1 MKVKKMKIISKIVN
15 EIASFYL
22 EKGAKDVKID
32 ITENEQKNGYIIYTH
47 GIVNLTDSELKD
59 IKKSMEIHQDVE
71 YSEYW
76 ELIGEGETSEELTLV
91 ARICDSI
98 HINYE
103 DGVLELILNKIL

>member
-1 MKVKKMKIISKIVN
+1 MKVKKIRIISKIAN
-15 EIASFYL
+15 EITSFYL
-22 EKGAKDVKID
+22 EKGAESIKIN
-32 ITENEQKNGYIIYTH
+32 ITENDAKNGYNIYTH
-47 GIVNLTDSELKD
+47 GTVNLTDSELKD

-103 DGVLELILNKIL
+103 DGVLELILKKIL

>member
-15 EIASFYL
+15 EITSFYL
-22 EKGAKDVKID
+22 EKGAQNIKID
-32 ITENEQKNGYIIYTH
+32 ITENEQKNGYNIYTY
-47 GIVNLTDSELKD
+47 GIVNLNDSEFKN
-59 IKKSMEIHQDVE
+59 IKKSMEIHQDIE
-71 YSEYW
+71 YLEYW

>member
-32 ITENEQKNGYIIYTH
+32 ITENDQKNGYIIH
-47 GIVNLTDSELKD
+47 CK
-59 IKKSMEIHQDVE
+59 IKKNMEIHQDIE
-71 YSEYW
+71 YLEYW

-91 ARICDSI
+91 ARLCDSI
-98 HINYE
+98 YINHE
-103 DGVLELILNKIL
+103 NGVLELILKKIL

>member
-32 ITENEQKNGYIIYTH
+32 ITENNQKNGYIIHTYGT
-47 GIVNLTDSELKD
+47 INLSDSEFEN
-59 IKKSMEIHQDVE
+59 IKKNMEIHQDIE
-71 YSEYW
+71 YLEYW

-91 ARICDSI
+91 ARLCDSI
-98 HINYE
+98 YINHE
-103 DGVLELILNKIL
+103 NGILELILKKIL